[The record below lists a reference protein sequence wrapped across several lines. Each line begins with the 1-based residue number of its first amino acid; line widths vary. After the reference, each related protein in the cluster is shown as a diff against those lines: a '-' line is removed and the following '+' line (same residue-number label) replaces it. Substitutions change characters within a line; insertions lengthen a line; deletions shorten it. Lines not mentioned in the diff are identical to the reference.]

1 MYTSH
6 IGDHEG
12 TNRAH
17 KILFARPML
26 DQSDDLVRPR
36 PGVFRN
42 CTIATKQVRL
52 FPCAKACARAIPA
65 ISDTAKT
72 TISSS
77 PKPKKLRGRAS
88 ALSSNPWSRRR
99 CGSPEVTTTARL
111 ISTTASID
119 SHLGS
124 FGKGGQ
130 YLWKPLYDLAGQ
142 SLVVDIAFDRPSA
155 QYCRGGHPLSCI
167 ERDPLI
173 PQFRIA

>member
-1 MYTSH
+1 
-6 IGDHEG
+6 
-12 TNRAH
+12 
-17 KILFARPML
+17 ML

-72 TISSS
+72 AMSSS

-88 ALSSNPWSRRR
+88 ALSGNPWSRRR
-99 CGSPEVTTTARL
+99 CGSPVIATTTRL
-111 ISTTASID
+111 ISTTASIN

-124 FGKGGQ
+124 FGKGSQ
-130 YLWKPLYDLAGQ
+130 YLWKLLDYLAGQ
-142 SLVVDIAFDRPSA
+142 HLMVDLALDRPGA
-155 QYCRGGHPLSCI
+155 QHCRGAGAL
-167 ERDPLI
+167 
-173 PQFRIA
+173 FRIDTDRLTRQFQVA